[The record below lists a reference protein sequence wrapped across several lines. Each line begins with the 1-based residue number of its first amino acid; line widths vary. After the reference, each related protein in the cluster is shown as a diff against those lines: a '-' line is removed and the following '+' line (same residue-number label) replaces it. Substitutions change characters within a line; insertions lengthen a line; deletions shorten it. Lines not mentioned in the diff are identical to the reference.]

1 MESASSI
8 NYAVHLFLAGD
19 FDLIVLCHSLSLEQR
34 ARLTAAIRAS
44 GSYVSI
50 LPLAPP
56 SQEGTASNLKRLLRD
71 IEAALKRS
79 VKPYDPR
86 TADDLGRRPMAY
98 GQDVVLYVAA
108 DPERVSLRRR
118 ELRSSGIVVLAAK
131 DIFEALKLFS
141 MGIADAV
148 VFEEANLMNSR
159 LAVRKMR
166 ELNCRIPLLLCSCP
180 STLRFRNAKIFDR
193 CIPAGA
199 SPDALTSA
207 LREVLPGTQ
216 VVPDFSTMNLLQFES
231 EVRH

>member
-1 MESASSI
+1 MSVGLLLTVGDNPTHLDNLDSLVRAAGHIVESASSI

-118 ELRSSGIVVLAAK
+118 ES
-131 DIFEALKLFS
+131 
-141 MGIADAV
+141 
-148 VFEEANLMNSR
+148 SR
-159 LAVRKMR
+159 LSSFSRW
-166 ELNCRIPLLLCSCP
+166 
-180 STLRFRNAKIFDR
+180 
-193 CIPAGA
+193 A
-199 SPDALTSA
+199 SPMPS
-207 LREVLPGTQ
+207 
-216 VVPDFSTMNLLQFES
+216 FSKK
-231 EVRH
+231 RI